1 MASAEQLNSFLVDM
15 FGRINKIE
23 ERTMAGGLGSAISIT
38 EIHIIE
44 KIGAREPVRMG
55 EIALSVARFRWGI
68 YSANFGVDFSGI
80 VGMEAGYAAAVLLE
94 RIREALRADSRVLG
108 VEDYRYRISGDF
120 LTASLTVRTVFGDV
134 PQTVEVRAN

>member
-1 MASAEQLNSFLVDM
+1 MPALPQGGPDLSNGVVFEDLSTNTYYIDPVSRRVRGMD
-15 FGRINKIE
+15 
-23 ERTMAGGLGSAISIT
+23 GGLPAMRQ
-38 EIHIIE
+38 
-44 KIGAREPVRMG
+44 AV

>member
-1 MASAEQLNSFLVDM
+1 MPTLPQGGPNLENGVIFADQPTNTYYIDPVSRRVRGMD
-15 FGRINKIE
+15 
-23 ERTMAGGLGSAISIT
+23 GGLLAMRQ
-38 EIHIIE
+38 
-44 KIGAREPVRMG
+44 AV

-68 YSANFGVDFSGI
+68 YSANFGADFSGI